1 MGFFDWLFGKKEDEK
16 KVTAPQSAAGNVN
29 LNEAMTTATKEEE
42 TIRRYVKVI
51 DLNSIDKI
59 DKIRRDLLAGNVIVA
74 DVGEISKSSTDKS
87 SLQMILKEL
96 KNKVEDIHGEIARL
110 SEERLILIPS
120 DMRFVRVAGKEE

>member
-1 MGFFDWLFGKKEDEK
+1 MGFFDWLSGKKEETK
-16 KVTAPQSAAGNVN
+16 TAAPQPAAGNVN

-42 TIRRYVKVI
+42 TIRRYVKVT
-51 DLNSIDKI
+51 DLNSIEKI
-59 DKIRRDLLAGNVIVA
+59 DKIRRDLLAGNVVVA
-74 DVGEISKSSTDKS
+74 DVGEISKSCTDKS

-96 KNKVEDIHGEIARL
+96 KNKVEDVHGNIARL

>member
-42 TIRRYVKVI
+42 TIRRYVKVT

-96 KNKVEDIHGEIARL
+96 KNKVEDVHGEIARL

-120 DMRFVRVAGKEE
+120 DMKFVRVAGKEE

>member
-1 MGFFDWLFGKKEDEK
+1 MGFFDWLFGKKEEK
-16 KVTAPQSAAGNVN
+16 KVTAPQPAAGNVN

-42 TIRRYVKVI
+42 TIRRYVKVT

-96 KNKVEDIHGEIARL
+96 KNKVEDVHGEIARL